1 MRDKLAQLREVARLR
16 NIQRVAAEHLAYR
29 RDAELKAA
37 QARHRD
43 ADAALSR
50 VEEAWQLAVD
60 APSPDVALIGA
71 WANDVRL
78 HRANLDAEL
87 HLVEAGREAH
97 RRAVD
102 QWRGSL
108 LRQDIAE
115 AVLGDARRAALREAE
130 ERSQMATEDR
140 QAAGWRRT

>member
-1 MRDKLAQLREVARLR
+1 MRDKLEQLREVARLR
-16 NIQRVAAEHLAYR
+16 NIQRVAAEHLAHR
-29 RDAELKAA
+29 RDVELRAA

-43 ADAALSR
+43 ADAAMSR
-50 VEEAWQLAVD
+50 VEEAWQLAVN
-60 APSPDVALIGA
+60 APALDIALIGA

-87 HLVEAGREAH
+87 HLVEAGRNAH

-102 QWRGSL
+102 QWRGIL
-108 LRQDIAE
+108 LREDIAE
-115 AVLGDARRAALREAE
+115 AVLSEARRAALRETE
-130 ERSQMATEDR
+130 ERRQMATEDR